1 MKSVNQLAASW
12 KFDWITAAFTQTKT
26 LTYWFNLDAAF
37 LSPSTLYFI
46 LIIIYWRWYR
56 MTLILLRSSIL
67 IDVNCLTIMSSSK
80 RFKMESFASLS
91 LVCSLKKYNL
101 GSTMGSWATSSPWQL
116 PSQHYSTSHW
126 HWIRSSKHS
135 TSASFLP
142 LLWFF
147 SMTVSRDVNSRCK
160 QASLSAS
167 REAATVAKA
176 KLWQNFYFLDL
187 HFPSLTMSRWIDSY
201 LSPDS
206 TKETMSIPS
215 KNITQAFYNIVNEYA
230 PSNITYWHL
239 LP

>member
-176 KLWQNFYFLDL
+176 KLWQNLYLPDL
-187 HFPSLTMSRWIDSY
+187 NLIPLFVLKEKRARVFVTKNRHCLKGDMFCVSCCSPPCGNHVSVHPSI
-201 LSPDS
+201 
-206 TKETMSIPS
+206 
-215 KNITQAFYNIVNEYA
+215 F
-230 PSNITYWHL
+230 
-239 LP
+239 